1 MAGPVIISMNSLLA
15 TLRPGMRVFVPGSSG
30 EPRSFLAALANAD
43 ESIAGIELVTNF
55 LPGINRLDPAL
66 HSAGIRTT
74 AFFGLPGLGPD
85 DTILPLSYR
94 EIDDYLRAN
103 PVDLAVVQLSPPD
116 AQGNCSFGPCV
127 EFSRT
132 ALLTAHRTVGLINPR
147 LIPHNNGPFFPFADL
162 ASVVHVDQEPLA
174 IAEPAGDD
182 VARSIAGNVAAL
194 IADGATLQLGIGKI
208 PGQILRALTNH
219 RDLRI
224 RSGIV
229 MPGLRLLAESGALA
243 DAEIVAASAGG
254 DADFYRWVA
263 ENPAIRLAGVTETHD
278 LTAIAAISGFTAINS
293 AIEIDLLGQCNAE
306 TLSARVVS
314 GPGGLPQ
321 FTAGAR
327 QAPKGCSI
335 VALPATDSSGSVSRI
350 VAAMRPGAPVSV
362 PAHGVDFIVTEFGAA
377 DLRCKSRAARALE
390 IAGIAAP
397 DFRQSL
403 KRAALK
409 LA

>member
-1 MAGPVIISMNSLLA
+1 MAGPVILSMNALLA

-30 EPRSFLAALANAD
+30 EPRTFLSALAGAGTD
-43 ESIAGIELVTNF
+43 MGGIELVTNF

-66 HSAGIRTT
+66 HAAGIRTT

-85 DTILPLSYR
+85 DRILPLSYR

-116 AQGNCSFGPCV
+116 AEGNCSFGPCV

-132 ALLTAHRTVGLINPR
+132 ALATAWRTVGLINPR
-147 LIPHNNGPFFPFADL
+147 LARHGGGPFVPFAELD
-162 ASVVHVDQEPLA
+162 SVVHVDQEPLA
-174 IAEPAGDD
+174 VPEPAGDD
-182 VARSIAGNVAAL
+182 VARAIARHVAAL
-194 IADGATLQLGIGKI
+194 IADGTTLQLGIGKI
-208 PGQILRALTNH
+208 PGQILRALTDH
-219 RDLRI
+219 RNLRI

-229 MPGLRLLAESGALA
+229 MPNLRLLAESGALA
-243 DAEIVAASAGG
+243 DAEIVAASAAG

-263 ENPAIRLAGVTETHD
+263 TNPAIRLTDVTETHD
-278 LTAIAAISGFTAINS
+278 VAAIATTPGFTAINS
-293 AIEIDLLGQCNAE
+293 AIEVDLLGQCNAE
-306 TLSARVVS
+306 TLGGRVVS

-350 VAAMRPGAPVSV
+350 VTAMAPGAPVSV

-377 DLRCKSRAARALE
+377 DLRRKPRAARALE

-397 DFRQSL
+397 DFREALTQ
-403 KRAALK
+403 AARD
-409 LA
+409 AG